1 MAREAAA
8 GYGSA
13 MMRALVLALPLLLA
27 APAAA
32 TSLADVTASLKGTT
46 SLAADFAQSG
56 ADGRVLTGK
65 LWLARPG
72 KVRFQYDKAPML
84 LVGDGRTLSFVDYE
98 VKQVSQWPVRRTP
111 LQILLASEPDLA
123 PIARITSDSPDLV
136 EVAARDPRRPEFG
149 TLAIRFVRSP
159 GAPGGLALA
168 GWTALD
174 AQGGR
179 SEVRLSNVRY
189 NASLAGV
196 SFGFTDPRRDSVR

>member
-1 MAREAAA
+1 MKTIALLAAT
-8 GYGSA
+8 
-13 MMRALVLALPLLLA
+13 LLA

-32 TSLADVTASLKGTT
+32 TSLADIAASLKGTT
-46 SLAADFAQSG
+46 SLSADFTQSG
-56 ADGRVLTGK
+56 ADGRILSGK

-111 LQILLASEPDLA
+111 LQILLAAEPDLA
-123 PIARITSDSPDLV
+123 PVARITTDSPTLV
-136 EVAARDPRRPEFG
+136 EVAARDPKRPEFG
-149 TLAIRFVRSP
+149 TLSIRFIRSP

-179 SEVRLSNVRY
+179 SEVQLTNVRY
-189 NASLAGV
+189 NASLSGV
-196 SFGFTDPRRDSVR
+196 SFGFVDPRRDGVR

>member
-1 MAREAAA
+1 MKTF
-8 GYGSA
+8 SA
-13 MMRALVLALPLLLA
+13 LALIGTLLIA

-32 TSLADVTASLKGTT
+32 TTLADVAASLKGTT
-46 SLAADFAQSG
+46 SLAADFTQAG
-56 ADGRVLTGK
+56 ADGRVLAGK

-111 LQILLASEPDLA
+111 LQILLADEPDLA
-123 PIARITSDSPDLV
+123 PVARIVADGPEGV

-149 TLAIRFVRSP
+149 TITLRFIRS
-159 GAPGGLALA
+159 GAAPGGLALA

-179 SEVRLSNVRY
+179 SEVTLANVRY

-196 SFGFTDPRRDSVR
+196 SFAFADPRREGPR

>member
-1 MAREAAA
+1 MKLLPAKA
-8 GYGSA
+8 GL
-13 MMRALVLALPLLLA
+13 MKHLLAILFFTLA
-27 APAAA
+27 APASAA
-32 TSLADVTASLKGTT
+32 TTLADVAVSLKGTT
-46 SLAADFAQSG
+46 SLSADFAQAG
-56 ADGRVLTGK
+56 ADGRILSGK

-72 KVRFQYDKAPML
+72 KVRFQYDTAPML

-111 LQILLASEPDLA
+111 LQILLAAEPDLA
-123 PIARITSDSPDLV
+123 PVARITADNGTEV
-136 EVAARDPRRPEFG
+136 EVAARDPKRPEFG
-149 TLAIRFVRSP
+149 TITLRFARSAA
-159 GAPGGLALA
+159 APGGLALA

-196 SFGFTDPRRDSVR
+196 SFGFTDPRRDGPR

>member
-1 MAREAAA
+1 MKALALIIAAA
-8 GYGSA
+8 
-13 MMRALVLALPLLLA
+13 LAS
-27 APAAA
+27 PAAA
-32 TSLADVTASLKGTT
+32 TNLADISASLKGTT
-46 SLAADFAQSG
+46 SLAADFTQAG
-56 ADGRVLTGK
+56 ADGRVLAGK

-111 LQILLASEPDLA
+111 LQILLAAEPDLA
-123 PIARITSDSPDLV
+123 PIARITTDTPDLV
-136 EVAARDPRRPEFG
+136 EVAARDPKRPEFG
-149 TLAIRFVRSP
+149 TLSIRFVRTP

-179 SEVRLSNVRY
+179 SEVQLANVRY

-196 SFGFTDPRRDSVR
+196 SFGFVDPRRDTVR

>member
-1 MAREAAA
+1 MIKYSLSLLVVAAA
-8 GYGSA
+8 
-13 MMRALVLALPLLLA
+13 LLA

-32 TSLADVTASLKGTT
+32 TTLADVAASLKGTT
-46 SLAADFAQSG
+46 SLAADFTQAG
-56 ADGRVLTGK
+56 ADGRVLAGK

-72 KVRFQYDKAPML
+72 KVRFQYDKAQML
-84 LVGDGRTLSFVDYE
+84 LVADGRTLSFVDYE

-111 LQILLASEPDLA
+111 LQILLSAEPDLT
-123 PIARITSDSPDLV
+123 PIARITADTADLI
-136 EVAARDPRRPEFG
+136 EVSARDPKRPEFG
-149 TLAIRFVRSP
+149 TLSIRFTRSA

-179 SEVRLSNVRY
+179 SEMRLANIRY

-196 SFGFTDPRRDSVR
+196 SFAFKDPRRDGPR

>member
-1 MAREAAA
+1 MKTLALIAAA
-8 GYGSA
+8 F
-13 MMRALVLALPLLLA
+13 LAT
-27 APAAA
+27 PAAA
-32 TSLADVTASLKGTT
+32 TSLADVAASLKGTT
-46 SLAADFAQSG
+46 SLAADFTQSG
-56 ADGRVLTGK
+56 ADGRVLAGK

-111 LQILLASEPDLA
+111 LQILLAAEPDLA
-123 PIARITSDSPDLV
+123 PIARITTDSADLV
-136 EVAARDPRRPEFG
+136 EVAARDPKRPEFG
-149 TLAIRFVRSP
+149 TLSIRFTRSP

-179 SEVRLSNVRY
+179 SDVQLANVRY

-196 SFGFTDPRRDSVR
+196 SFGFADPRRDGVR